1 MVSLTRTLLA
11 GVAIIPATLFGQG
24 VTVKNVSDMQMYG
37 GLGAMASLA
46 MRMGGGGSMH
56 NIESTTYLLGHK
68 LRNDTPTNGSIVDLD
83 GGRLTMIDHK
93 QKTYTSMTFAEMAEM
108 MKRAQA
114 SAQQQMQE
122 AKREQAKDPNAPKG
136 DMKVNYKVSV
146 DRPGEHEKIS
156 GYDAERVFMTI
167 TLEGEATPEG
177 GKTEQVGNMVFLMDQ
192 WMSKD
197 APQNAAYKEFG
208 RAYAEKV
215 GEAYKSQAQGLQ
227 ALFATNPKMKEGFEA
242 AAKEMQKVQGIP
254 LRSMTYVVLV
264 PPNQTFDRKLA
275 LNDASA
281 AAAKANEEAKD
292 EKKGGGGLK
301 GLMGKM
307 KKAAEDANKQPPPDD
322 KAPPKQAT
330 LMSLKDEVQSIT
342 SGAPADVF
350 SPPAGYKEVK
360 PRMQ

>member
-1 MVSLTRTLLA
+1 MQSLTRTLLA
-11 GVAIIPATLFGQG
+11 SVALLPATVLGQG
-24 VTVKNVSDMQMYG
+24 VTVKNVSDVQMYG
-37 GLGAMASLA
+37 GLGAIASLG
-46 MRMGGGGSMH
+46 MRLGGGGSMH
-56 NIESTTYLLGHK
+56 NIESTTYLVGHK
-68 LRNDTPTNGSIVDLD
+68 MRNETSMSGTIIDLD
-83 GGRLTMIDHK
+83 AGRLTTIDHK
-93 QKTYTSMTFAEMAEM
+93 QKTYTSMTFAEMTEM

-114 SAQQQMQE
+114 SAQQQAQE
-122 AKREQAKDPNAPKG
+122 SKREQAKDPNAPKG

-146 DRPGEHEKIS
+146 DRPGEREKIS
-156 GYDAERVFMTI
+156 GYDAERVLMTI

-177 GKTEQVGNMVFLMDQ
+177 GKTEQVGTLVFLIDQ
-192 WMSKD
+192 WISKD

-208 RAYAEKV
+208 RVYAEKM

-227 ALFATNPKMKEGFEA
+227 AVFATNPKMKEGFEA

-264 PPNQTFDRKLA
+264 PPNQAFDRKLT
-275 LNDASA
+275 LNDATVA
-281 AAAKANEEAKD
+281 AAASKEEPKE
-292 EKKGGGGLK
+292 EKKGGLK
-301 GLMGKM
+301 GLMGKV

-330 LMSLKDEVQSIT
+330 LMSVKDEVQSIT

-360 PRMQ
+360 PRY